1 MTHTKYLKKK
11 IWEKCFCHA
20 AIRTFVKK
28 ILHFL
33 SSELKISCFRWF
45 PTVEISIQ
53 PGDTI
58 NRATCERISVT
69 NDDHLLFWQ
78 FLSGGS
84 GRYFASS
91 HTEIEI
97 FK

>member
-11 IWEKCFCHA
+11 NRKKIFLSRGNSHFC
-20 AIRTFVKK
+20 KK

-33 SSELKISCFRWF
+33 SSELKISGLRRF

-91 HTEIEI
+91 ITEIEI